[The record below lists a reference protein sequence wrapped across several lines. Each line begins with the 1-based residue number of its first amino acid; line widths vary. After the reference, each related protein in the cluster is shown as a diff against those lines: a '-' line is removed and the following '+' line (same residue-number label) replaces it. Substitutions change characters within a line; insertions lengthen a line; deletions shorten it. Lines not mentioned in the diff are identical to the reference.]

1 MRTMTVVVKPGTLIA
16 EVSVDGE
23 PARGCRLVPQSNGS
37 TCVTLKRAFPDW
49 PTKWLSLGVLDTAVG
64 IEKTITDVE
73 ASARKSK
80 LTSSTTTTPT
90 TIRVGSIPEHLRADA
105 KALKTMGVGTE
116 ADVTYL
122 NDLADRIEGKCKM
135 ATLDKQIAEL
145 LARKAEL
152 EAKEAQEA

>member
-23 PARGCRLVPQSNGS
+23 PVRGCRLVPQSNGS
-37 TCVTLKRAFPDW
+37 TCVSLKRAFPDW

-80 LTSSTTTTPT
+80 LTSSTTTPT

-105 KALKTMGVGTE
+105 KALKTMGVSLAE
-116 ADVTYL
+116 SYL
-122 NDLADRIEGKCKM
+122 LGYQLWETQTDF
-135 ATLDKQIAEL
+135 TLSP
-145 LARKAEL
+145 EL
-152 EAKEAQEA
+152 EHTCKSKKRRTKPPPLF

>member
-49 PTKWLSLGVLDTAVG
+49 PTKWLSLGFLDTAVG

-80 LTSSTTTTPT
+80 LTSSTTTPT

-135 ATLDKQIAEL
+135 VTLDRQIAEL

-152 EAKEAQEA
+152 ETKEAQEA

>member
-23 PARGCRLVPQSNGS
+23 PVRGCRLVPQSNGS
-37 TCVTLKRAFPDW
+37 TCVSLKRAFPDW

-80 LTSSTTTTPT
+80 LISTASSTTTPT

-135 ATLDKQIAEL
+135 MTLDKQIAEL

-152 EAKEAQEA
+152 EEEEG

>member
-1 MRTMTVVVKPGTLIA
+1 MRTMTVVVKPGSLIA

-23 PARGCRLVPQSNGS
+23 PVRGCRLVPQSNGS
-37 TCVTLKRAFPDW
+37 TCVSLKRAFPDW

-80 LTSSTTTTPT
+80 LSSTTTTPT

-135 ATLDKQIAEL
+135 VTLDKQIAEL